1 MQKFF
6 TSNCKYFGAG
16 QQFPHTAGTWEA
28 NRISA
33 ADPACTSLVPLP
45 AAWTGGWHP
54 HCTKCGGGVLTW
66 EGSAASQG
74 LSRHPS
80 RNQSEIS
87 HLGWNDPMQLQGL
100 EAACLKLQLCRKGG
114 EGPGGPSFSLE
125 GGHTLGKVGC
135 CHAWRD
141 SKPGRTQSWSNC
153 GVCQTSS
160 RGVGWVV
167 SCHLDHLK
175 LPFDSFLSYGCS
187 QIVVI
192 ARPRSSRETKLLDG
206 HLQWTDET
214 NVICPFLLS
223 PSPGTA
229 RS

>member
-114 EGPGGPSFSLE
+114 EGPGGPSFFPGGWSHTGEGRVLPCLE
-125 GGHTLGKVGC
+125 G
-135 CHAWRD
+135 
-141 SKPGRTQSWSNC
+141 
-153 GVCQTSS
+153 
-160 RGVGWVV
+160 
-167 SCHLDHLK
+167 LK
-175 LPFDSFLSYGCS
+175 TWQDTVL
-187 QIVVI
+187 V
-192 ARPRSSRETKLLDG
+192 
-206 HLQWTDET
+206 
-214 NVICPFLLS
+214 
-223 PSPGTA
+223 
-229 RS
+229 